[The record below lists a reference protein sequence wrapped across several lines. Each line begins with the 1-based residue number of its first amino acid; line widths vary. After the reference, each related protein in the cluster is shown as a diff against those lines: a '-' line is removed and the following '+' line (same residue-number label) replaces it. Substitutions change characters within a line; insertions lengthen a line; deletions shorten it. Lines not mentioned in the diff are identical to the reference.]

1 MQMTWSTA
9 ALQPLL
15 FKLWEHDEQ
24 IVVFNPSA
32 GDTHLV
38 DEFGMAL
45 LRCLESSPHTLAALT
60 EELAEFFED
69 HNADKIADYIDAT
82 LRRFQH
88 VGLVIPASH

>member
-15 FKLWEHDEQ
+15 FKQWEEDEQ

-45 LRCLESSPHTLAALT
+45 LQCLETSPHTVDALT
-60 EELAEFFED
+60 AELAEFFED

-88 VGLVIPASH
+88 VGLVISASH

>member
-1 MQMTWSTA
+1 MTWSTA

-15 FKLWEHDEQ
+15 FKQWEDDEQ
-24 IVVFNPSA
+24 IAVFNPSA

-45 LRCLESSPHTLAALT
+45 LQSLEAAPQTIEALT
-60 EELAEFFED
+60 AELGDFFED
-69 HNADKIADYIDAT
+69 HNADKIADYIDAA

-88 VGLVIPASH
+88 VGLVVSASH